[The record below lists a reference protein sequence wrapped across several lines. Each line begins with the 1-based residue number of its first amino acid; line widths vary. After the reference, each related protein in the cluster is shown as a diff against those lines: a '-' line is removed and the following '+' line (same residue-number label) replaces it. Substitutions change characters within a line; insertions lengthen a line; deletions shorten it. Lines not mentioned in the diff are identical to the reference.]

1 MKTAATPHRPLL
13 LILGA
18 VVVAAVALNAQ
29 TRSGAPVTAAI
40 EPAAPQTVNTPE
52 APAVAAP
59 APLAAAPAAPAEFAP
74 GEAGMRVYLDP
85 EGGMM
90 HVAPETEVLPM
101 AVSPVR
107 PERLPEVT
115 LADGSVMVDLQGRFE
130 EFTVMS
136 IDANG
141 QKVVTCVEHP
151 GLVHRHAAAPV
162 QREEK

>member
-1 MKTAATPHRPLL
+1 MKTAATRHRPLL

-40 EPAAPQTVNTPE
+40 EPAAPQTVAIAE
-52 APAVAAP
+52 APAVATPVPQA
-59 APLAAAPAAPAEFAP
+59 AAPAEFAP

-85 EGGMM
+85 EGGLT
-90 HVAPETEVLPM
+90 HVAPASEVQPL
-101 AVSPVR
+101 AALPVR

-115 LADGSVMVDLQGRFE
+115 LPDGSVMVDLQGQFE

-141 QKVVTCVEHP
+141 QKVVTCVQHP
-151 GLVHRHAAAPV
+151 GVVHRHAAAPV
-162 QREEK
+162 EREEK